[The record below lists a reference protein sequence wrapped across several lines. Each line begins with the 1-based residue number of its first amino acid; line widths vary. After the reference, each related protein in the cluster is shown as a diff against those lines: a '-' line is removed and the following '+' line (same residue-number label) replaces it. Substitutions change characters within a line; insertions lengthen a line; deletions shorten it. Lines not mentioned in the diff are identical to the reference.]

1 MISTTL
7 ESPCRCSTAN
17 SFSKRASQ
25 SGQRSLVLAILTA
38 IAASSPALLAQ
49 SVTVTPSG
57 YVAVAPNS
65 TTQFD
70 ATVSGLS
77 STAVTWSVAGN
88 AATYG
93 TITSSGLYTAPATA
107 PANPAEIV
115 AASVASPT
123 TKGYQFVYFLTP
135 GPTVSQVSPNP
146 IPVGTTT
153 VTVTGLG
160 FQKGAE
166 IEYSAAGGTQI
177 QASTRFV
184 NSTTLTA
191 GIYFGAP
198 TAATFYVVIPG
209 PRPVTR
215 WRFPWELR
223 RLSTYRREWDR
234 KRSYAAGTVVTI
246 TANAALSGEA
256 FSSWSGATVASASSS
271 STTLTMPAA
280 NTTVTANYTTA
291 TYPLTVVNGTGSG
304 SYAAGTVVTIT
315 ANAAPS
321 GEAFSS
327 WSGAT
332 VASASSSTTTLTMPA
347 ASTTVTANYTTATH
361 PLTVV
366 NGTGSGSYA
375 AGTVVTI
382 TANAAPSGEAF
393 SSWSGATVAS
403 ASSSTTTLT
412 MPAASTHRDGE
423 LHGDLSTYRR
433 EWDRKRQLRGRQ
445 GSDYRG
451 QRRASRRSFQL
462 LVRRDCGVRIVLH
475 DDPHDASGKH
485 HRDGELHGDLSTYRR
500 EWDRKRQ
507 LRGRQGSDYR
517 GQRRASRRSFQLL
530 VRRDCGQRQRIWH
543 DAHDARGGHD
553 CDSFLFGAG

>member
-25 SGQRSLVLAILTA
+25 SGRRSLVLAILTA

-198 TAATFYVVIPG
+198 TAATFYVVNPG
-209 PRPVTR
+209 SAPSNSLAV
-215 WRFPWELR
+215 
-223 RLSTYRREWDR
+223 SVGVAATYPLTVVNGTGSG
-234 KRSYAAGTVVTI
+234 SYAAGTVVTI

-271 STTLTMPAA
+271 TTTLTMPAA
-280 NTTVTANYTTA
+280 STTVTANYTTA

-347 ASTTVTANYTTATH
+347 ASTTVTANYTTATY

-412 MPAASTHRDGE
+412 MPAASTTVTANYTATYPLTVVNGTGSGSYAAGKVVTIAANAAPPGE
-423 LHGDLSTYRR
+423 AFSSWSGATV
-433 EWDRKRQLRGRQ
+433 
-445 GSDYRG
+445 
-451 QRRASRRSFQL
+451 AS
-462 LVRRDCGVRIVLH
+462 
-475 DDPHDASGKH
+475 AS
-485 HRDGELHGDLSTYRR
+485 SSSY
-500 EWDRKRQ
+500 
-507 LRGRQGSDYR
+507 
-517 GQRRASRRSFQLL
+517 
-530 VRRDCGQRQRIWH
+530 
-543 DAHDARGGHD
+543 
-553 CDSFLFGAG
+553 